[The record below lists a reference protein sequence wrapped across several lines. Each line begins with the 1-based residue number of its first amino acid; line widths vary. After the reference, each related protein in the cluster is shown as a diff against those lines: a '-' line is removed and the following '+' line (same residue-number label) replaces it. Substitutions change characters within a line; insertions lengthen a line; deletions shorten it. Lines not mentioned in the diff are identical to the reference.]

1 MPRPDPNA
9 SVDVDAVV
17 LHAQQ
22 VGRSRQRCAELVQ
35 WYGKALLASLSARL
49 MADYGDGFS
58 VSALKYMRLLCGVPE
73 LLPMQSARTRQTMPG
88 PREAS
93 PGSTWVSHEQVTAD
107 KG

>member
-1 MPRPDPNA
+1 M
-9 SVDVDAVV
+9 
-17 LHAQQ
+17 
-22 VGRSRQRCAELVQ
+22 Q

-58 VSALKYMRLLCGVPE
+58 VSALKYMRLFYVAYPE

-93 PGSTWVSHEQVTAD
+93 PGSTCWSPMNRSLQT